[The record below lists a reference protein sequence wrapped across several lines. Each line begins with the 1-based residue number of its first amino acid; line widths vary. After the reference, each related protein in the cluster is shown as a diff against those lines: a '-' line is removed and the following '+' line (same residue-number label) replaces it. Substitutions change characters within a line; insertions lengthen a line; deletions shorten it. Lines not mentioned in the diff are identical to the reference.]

1 MAPDTGPRDDASLT
15 TTIPISD
22 SAVGMRVST
31 TTIVHDGSEEPG
43 IKICVGAGGV
53 RGSVTMCTDKARQV
67 RDAIDKAL
75 KLG

>member
-1 MAPDTGPRDDASLT
+1 
-15 TTIPISD
+15 
-22 SAVGMRVST
+22 MRVST

-43 IKICVGAGGV
+43 IKICVGASGV
-53 RGSVTMCTDKARQV
+53 QGSVTMCTDKARQV